1 MPMCEFDARRMRD
14 MYLPINEKR
23 IPAKV
28 WLWAEKNAQ
37 PFSTKWAVL
46 LEPFDFDNLL
56 IRTFA
61 CKKIRNRRN
70 EPHKTYVMETM
81 REVPGHNLL
90 IRRNMYCG
98 ACRGWEVYFPPASD
112 AAVYNWP
119 EYGVYTDIKNRPGI
133 SYTIINP
140 ELIKQ
145 TEKFKYCGLQ
155 EKSGINT
162 IEYLHTYLKNPGV
175 EYFAKKGL
183 IPHKSLVN
191 KAMKDGNFRK
201 WLRSLAPDTVK
212 EVNIYGPTATLK
224 AYKEHKKIRV
234 ASNEVTEHLQ
244 LCRKANIYARDVVK
258 AGWKPERVN
267 EYLNPKNQKHCW
279 RWDIY
284 RDYIE
289 AAVYL
294 GLDLKDTKNAFPQDL
309 IRMHDLRIDEM
320 HSKKA
325 EEDKK
330 AQAELYARFESAAE
344 ALKRFEIAGAFCIV
358 IPTSPADLKKE
369 GDALHHCVGKMGY
382 DKKMA
387 DGRSFIAF
395 LRRPEDLNTPF
406 VTLEFNLQNK
416 RLQQCYAD
424 HDKKPQEDV
433 EAFAQEWAEKVTEML
448 KAEEREQRRLAEL
461 AAEEEERQRVAR
473 NRAERMVATA

>member
-1 MPMCEFDARRMRD
+1 MAMIEFAAWRTRD
-14 MYLPINEKR
+14 YYLPIKEMR
-23 IPAKV
+23 TPAAVKK
-28 WLWAEKNAQ
+28 WAEKNAT
-37 PFSTKWAVL
+37 PYSVAWCAF
-46 LEPFDFDNLL
+46 LEQYDYDNLL

-61 CKKIRNRRN
+61 AKKIRDRRN
-70 EPHKTYVMETM
+70 EQHRIEIRETM
-81 REVPGHNLL
+81 REVPGHNML
-90 IRRNMYCG
+90 IRRNMYCS
-98 ACRGWEVYFPPASD
+98 ACRGWEVYFPPSSD
-112 AAVYNWP
+112 AAVGWP
-119 EYGVYTDIKNRPGI
+119 EYGVYTDIKNRPCI
-133 SYTIINP
+133 SYTILNP
-140 ELIKQ
+140 ELILQ

-212 EVNIYGPTATLK
+212 EVNLYGPTATIK

-244 LCRKANIYARDVVK
+244 LCRKANNYARDVVK

-267 EYLNPKNQKHCW
+267 EYLNPENQKHCW

-284 RDYIE
+284 RDYID
-289 AAVYL
+289 AVVYL

-309 IRMHDLRIDEM
+309 MRMHDLRIDEM
-320 HSKKA
+320 QSKKA

-395 LRRPEDLNTPF
+395 LRRPEALNTPF